1 MAAKKKTAKKK
12 AAKKKAAPKIST
24 KPKAEEPRAE
34 PKKAKAKASTT
45 PDTLVAG
52 RTPENGWA
60 VRCTETKEQGPERG
74 DIGPAL
80 TAFLDGER
88 VGDPVELHR
97 AAPIAGL
104 GSGFYREAVAR
115 L

>member
-1 MAAKKKTAKKK
+1 MAAKKKTTKKK
-12 AAKKKAAPKIST
+12 AAKKRAAPKINT
-24 KPKAEEPRAE
+24 KPRAEEPKPE
-34 PKKAKAKASTT
+34 PKKAKAKSATT

-60 VRCTETKEQGPERG
+60 VRCTETEEQGPERG

-80 TAFLDGER
+80 SAFLDGER
-88 VGDPVELHR
+88 VSDPVELHR

-104 GSGFYREAVAR
+104 GTGFYREAKAR